1 MKPPFAYGLNLYRM
15 KTQNLNI
22 TYKMLLRKQNVKY
35 RLYLIF
41 FVFCARHS
49 YFLMKSQSFV
59 NSLFNTNIHT
69 LTQQTIFSA
78 PLCVRHCPKHKE
90 DQDEKSISGPW
101 LLHPMR
107 RQNRQLPYTV
117 MRNILELY

>member
-15 KTQNLNI
+15 ETQNLNI

-35 RLYLIF
+35 RLYMVF

-59 NSLFNTNIHT
+59 NSLFNTFIRSLSRQFFQHHYVSGTT
-69 LTQQTIFSA
+69 LSTRKTKMKKV
-78 PLCVRHCPKHKE
+78 LV
-90 DQDEKSISGPW
+90 GPGSCI
-101 LLHPMR
+101 
-107 RQNRQLPYTV
+107 Q
-117 MRNILELY
+117 